1 RKGETMA
8 DTTSKIDLNDSDVH
22 EECVRRIEAL
32 GPDAAPEWGEMNV
45 AQMLAHCV
53 EVQKVMNDGPLEG
66 TPWYLRLA
74 APLVKRL
81 VLSGGAF
88 PKNVATHPQ
97 YDVGPDRDFE
107 TEKRR
112 LLDTLAAFRDRG
124 RAGIDHPIF
133 GRMTPEETGWVA
145 YKHLDHHLRQ
155 FGV

>member
-1 RKGETMA
+1 MA
-8 DTTSKIDLNDSDVH
+8 DSTDRRDLNDPDVH
-22 EECVRRIEAL
+22 EECVRRIQAL
-32 GPDAAPEWGEMNV
+32 EPDAAPEWGEMNV

-66 TPWYLRLA
+66 TPWYIRLA
-74 APLVKRL
+74 GPLVKRL
-81 VLSGGAF
+81 VLAGGAF

-97 YDVGPDRDFE
+97 YDVDPDRDFE

-112 LLDTLAAFRDRG
+112 LLDALEAFRARG

-133 GRMTPEETGWVA
+133 GRLTPEETGWGA
-145 YKHLDHHLRQ
+145 YKHLDHHLTQ

>member
-1 RKGETMA
+1 MA
-8 DTTSKIDLNDSDVH
+8 SAKERPDLNDADVY
-22 EECVRRIEAL
+22 EDCVRRIRAL
-32 GPDAAPEWGEMNV
+32 DPDATPAWGEMNV
-45 AQMLAHCV
+45 GQMLAHCA

-74 APLVKRL
+74 GPLVKRL
-81 VLSGGAF
+81 VLAGGAF

-107 TEKRR
+107 TERRR
-112 LLDTLAAFRDRG
+112 LLEELETFRARG
-124 RAGIDHPIF
+124 RSGIDHAIF
-133 GRMTPEETGWVA
+133 GRLTPEQTGWGA